1 MEIPKAIIRNDEV
14 RCPVCN
20 RKHLQLKGNE
30 RIENL
35 EIYCRG
41 RRADEK
47 HSFLVNFKREVNKN
61 E

>member
-1 MEIPKAIIRNDEV
+1 MNIPNAVINDKEI
-14 RCPVCN
+14 RCPICN
-20 RKHLQLKGNE
+20 RKHFQLKGNE

-47 HSFLVNFKREVNKN
+47 HSFILNYRNEVNKN